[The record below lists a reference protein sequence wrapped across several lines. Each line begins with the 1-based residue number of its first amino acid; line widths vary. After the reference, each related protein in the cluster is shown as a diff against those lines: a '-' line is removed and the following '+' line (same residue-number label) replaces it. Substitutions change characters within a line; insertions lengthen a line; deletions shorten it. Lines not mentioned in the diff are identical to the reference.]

1 MANTVNFF
9 QPGTESAV
17 DAGQIQRQREIAAAL
32 LKQGQATP
40 QGQMV
45 SGHYVAPAATSYLSQ
60 LVSALAGGYK
70 QREADQ
76 NERDLVQRMK
86 SAREKESNDFLSALS
101 GTPGKPAR
109 DIPPLTPND
118 DEGNPMPVARAD
130 AVPGVPADQNKALG
144 IGMRSDNPTL
154 QALAAKLM
162 EQKMQ
167 DSAFESAFG
176 VGGGGGGAGGLPAAP
191 SGSPMGPAG
200 PAMGA
205 PGAMDAGMAPQGA
218 PAPAM
223 AGRSQFLGDNPG
235 QVPAGLA
242 RLAFRKDPA
251 EVAKMIMEARK
262 PSNVTEGGTL
272 YDQVTGR
279 PIFTAPKTEAGIGVN
294 GGVASPIPGFAE
306 AQARREGMVAQ
317 ARQRAESE
325 DTMVTVNTP
334 NGPLMVTRAQAREM
348 AGGAPTGGG
357 MQPRGPMGTANPTE
371 AAMGRSAVIN
381 DDPGAAAAR
390 EIAALRNDLT
400 KVPDAS
406 SKQIIQAEIDRLTD
420 QMKKYGTSAGAG
432 GTAAPA
438 GGAPGIPL
446 QSDAAKE
453 YETSRAK
460 DFATQAGN
468 LQKARSSASS
478 MLSNLDT
485 LDQLFKDPNV
495 AKGGAAENIS
505 GLKNIASSF
514 GLDVKGVGAEQA
526 IQSITNKMA
535 LDQRSTADGGGM
547 PGAMSDADRNFL
559 KAQTPGLEK
568 TPEGRALIIANQR
581 KIAQRQIE
589 VANMA
594 NDYERQNGRL
604 DAGFDKQLAD
614 YAAANRLFP
623 DAPSGASA
631 SRAAAPAAPDLRSL
645 AAQELARRRAKNG
658 G

>member
-17 DAGQIQRQREIAAAL
+17 DAAQIQRQRDIAAAL

-76 NERDLVQRMK
+76 NERDLVQRVK
-86 SAREKESNDFLSALS
+86 SAREKESNDFLSAFT
-101 GTPGKPAR
+101 GTPGKAAR
-109 DIPPLTPND
+109 DIQPLTPND
-118 DEGNPMPVARAD
+118 DEGNPMPIARAD
-130 AVPGVPADQNKALG
+130 AVPGVPGDPSRALA
-144 IGMRSDNPTL
+144 IGMRSENPTL

-162 EQKMQ
+162 EQKIQ
-167 DSAFESAFG
+167 DSSFESAFG
-176 VGGGGGGAGGLPAAP
+176 LGAGGGAPTGVPADGGA
-191 SGSPMGPAG
+191 PAG
-200 PAMGA
+200 PGGMPGAEPQVPGAA
-205 PGAMDAGMAPQGA
+205 PGGAGK
-218 PAPAM
+218 
-223 AGRSQFLGDNPG
+223 FLGEGFG

-251 EVAKMIMEARK
+251 EVAKMVMEARK
-262 PSNVTEGGTL
+262 PVALREGDFIAPNGAGGVQSL
-272 YDQVTGR
+272 YTQPKLEPGMQPVRSPTGAVTGAEMIPGYAR
-279 PIFTAPKTEAGIGVN
+279 
-294 GGVASPIPGFAE
+294 GVASIAGAK
-306 AQARREGMVAQ
+306 AGATQG
-317 ARQRAESE
+317 AESAN
-325 DTMVTVNTP
+325 TMVTIDTP
-334 NGPLMVTRAQAREM
+334 QGPRMVTRAQAVQLSG
-348 AGGAPTGGG
+348 GGAPTAAEPVPG
-357 MQPRGPMGTANPTE
+357 MTNPTE
-371 AAMGRSAVIN
+371 AAMGRNAVIN
-381 DDPGAAAAR
+381 DNPSADAAR
-390 EIAALRNDLT
+390 EIAALRSDLN
-400 KVPDAS
+400 KVPDAA
-406 SKQIIQAEIDRLTD
+406 SKQMIQAEIERLTA
-420 QMKKYGTSAGAG
+420 QVQKYSAGG
-432 GTAAPA
+432 GRGAVNPA
-438 GGAPGIPL
+438 GPGIPL
-446 QSDAAKE
+446 QSESDKQYDTA
-453 YETSRAK
+453 RAK
-460 DFATQAGN
+460 DFATQAGAY
-468 LQKARSSASS
+468 QKARSSASG

-495 AKGGAAENIS
+495 ANGGAAENIS

-514 GLDVKGVGAEQA
+514 GLDVKGIGAEQA

-535 LDQRSTADGGGM
+535 LEQRSTADGAGM

-594 NDYERQNGRL
+594 NAYERQNGRL
-604 DAGFDKQLAD
+604 DAGFDKQLAE

-623 DAPSGASA
+623 DAPSGANA
-631 SRAAAPAAPDLRSL
+631 QRAAAPAAPDLRSL